1 MNIEKIEQNL
11 QRIFHQEDH
20 RLVFW
25 FDSEQE
31 FVESVPDL
39 HLDGVHVLHLDQWGS
54 LELKLKLERE
64 DIQGKYLLYA
74 PFAEPNPEQDWLLD
88 IKLYSHSFQA
98 DQASIILDE
107 LGLAQHSLKPHLQT
121 RKQFFRSKERLGR
134 LKKWVEPEDG
144 PEELDRKMLAVAV
157 RAEYPEIFS
166 VTMKLLS
173 EYADLVAQGEE
184 RSLKSW
190 EAIRKCGLEDPF
202 WWFMEKM
209 FGSQVQS
216 PSLQDLALRLFV
228 TDLIHNLPQE
238 APQSIAHFV
247 LTQGA
252 AKLNCTVFLSQWRN
266 HVSFFASYNRL
277 AQQLEQELQL
287 DAVLDG
293 YDEQGLL
300 EVMTFPVVERI
311 IIKAMRDRIITGRDL
326 ELKDWDDI
334 LEKRKNGHWAGK
346 TDVPGEP
353 NLYLACYH
361 GLEKAHR
368 LYEYR
373 SKYTQGL
380 SFSSPINMFQAYQDE
395 LYRIDQLYRHFC
407 EQADQVEM
415 GGWDVLKGLQ
425 EKVEDCYSWFLDQ
438 MSLAWDSFLGGSE
451 GQDFLHNWS
460 LSQHG
465 IQNQQNFFSTYV
477 QPILRQN
484 PKTRVFVIVSDALR
498 YEAAQELL
506 QEINSKYR
514 FQGKLETMLG
524 VVPSYTALGMAA
536 LLPHKSLKLAE
547 SKGVLVDDKPSSSLE
562 QRSRILS
569 EREGMAIRAE
579 KLFEVNK
586 DQGRELIKPHRVISI
601 YHDRIDSTGDNASSE
616 DQTFQAVRNSIQEID
631 ALIRLIINSLNGT
644 HVFVT
649 ADHGFSFSRRP
660 PQELDKSQLGSK
672 PEGFLEAK
680 KRYILGSDLG
690 SSSSVW
696 HGYTKNT
703 AGTKDDTE
711 FWVPKGLNR
720 FHFVGGAKFIHG
732 GAALQEVVIPVLG
745 IREMKGK
752 EALKSEVRKVGV
764 SILGSPKKVTS
775 TISRFQFIQTE
786 AVSERVK
793 SRSLLISLRDENEL
807 ISNEEKLTFDS
818 QSESLDHRKK
828 SVKLTLKQKDYDN
841 KKDYYLVLRDSET
854 QIEYDRIPLK
864 IDLAFMD
871 EF

>member
-1 MNIEKIEQNL
+1 MNITQLQDNL
-11 QRIFHQEDH
+11 HRLFHQEDH

-25 FDSEQE
+25 LDSQQE
-31 FVESVPDL
+31 FSVSVPEL
-39 HLDGVHVLHLDQWGS
+39 QLDGVQVLHLDQWGS

-64 DIQGKYLLYA
+64 DTQGKYLLYA
-74 PFAEPNPEQDWLLD
+74 PFAEPDPEQDWLLD

-98 DQASIILDE
+98 DQASIILDD

-121 RKQFFRSKERLGR
+121 RKQFFRSKDRLHR
-134 LKKWVEPEDG
+134 LKKWVEPDDN
-144 PEELDRKMLAVAV
+144 PEELDRKMLGVAV

-166 VTMKLLS
+166 VAMKVLS
-173 EYADLVAQGEE
+173 EYANELAQGEE

-190 EAIRKCGLEDPF
+190 DAIHKSGLEEPF
-202 WWFMEKM
+202 WRFMHKV
-209 FGSQVQS
+209 FGYKAQS
-216 PSLQDLALRLFV
+216 PSLQDLALHLFV
-228 TDLIHNLPQE
+228 TDLVQSLPQE
-238 APQSIAHFV
+238 APQAIIHFV
-247 LTQGA
+247 LPQGA
-252 AKLNCTVFLSQWRN
+252 TSLNCTVFLSQWRN

-277 AQQLEQELQL
+277 AQYLEQELQL
-287 DAVLDG
+287 DAVLSS
-293 YDEQGLL
+293 YEEQDLK
-300 EVMTFPVVERI
+300 EVMTFPVVEKI
-311 IIKAMRDRIITGRDL
+311 LIKALRDRIITGRDL
-326 ELKDWDDI
+326 ELTDWEDI
-334 LEKRKNGHWAGK
+334 LENRKNGHWAGK
-346 TDVPGEP
+346 TDAPGEP

-373 SKYTQGL
+373 SKYAEGL
-380 SFSSPINMFQAYQDE
+380 SFSSPGNMFQAYQNE
-395 LYRIDQLYRHFC
+395 LYHIDQLYRHFC

-425 EKVEDCYSWFLDQ
+425 DKVEDCYSWFLDQ
-438 MSLAWDSFLGGSE
+438 MSLAWDSFLGGSQE
-451 GQDFLHNWS
+451 FLHNWS
-460 LSQHG
+460 LSRHEIHSQY
-465 IQNQQNFFSTYV
+465 NFFSTYV

-484 PKTRVFVIVSDALR
+484 PKTRLFVIVSDAFR
-498 YEAAQELL
+498 FEAAQELQ

-514 FQGKLETMLG
+514 FQGRLGAMLG

-536 LLPHKSLKLAE
+536 LLPHQSLKLAE
-547 SKGVLVDDKPSSSLE
+547 SQGVPVDDKPSSSLE

-569 EREGMAIRAE
+569 EHEGLAIRAE

-586 DQGRELIKPHRVISI
+586 DQGRELIKPYRVIYI
-601 YHDRIDSTGDNASSE
+601 YHDRIDSTGDTSSSE
-616 DQTFQAVRNSIQEID
+616 DQTFEAVRKSIQEID

-649 ADHGFSFSRRP
+649 ADHGFSFSGRP
-660 PQELDKSQLGSK
+660 PQELDKSQLELK
-672 PEGFLEAK
+672 PDGVLEAK
-680 KRYILGSDLG
+680 KRYILGRDLG
-690 SSSSVW
+690 ENPKVW
-696 HGYTKNT
+696 HGFSKNT
-703 AGTKDDTE
+703 AGTKDETE

-732 GAALQEVVIPVLG
+732 GAALQEVVIPVLS

-793 SRSLLISLRDENEL
+793 PRSLLISLRDANEL

-854 QIEYDRIPLK
+854 QIEYERIPMK